1 MSQSNSQQ
9 SNIQQSNIQ
18 QSIESLRNEVA
29 KLSETDVSVQTK
41 LLSLIEDMERQIE
54 SPEPS
59 HAESSQKIPAL
70 IEQFE
75 SDHPKI
81 TNALGDL
88 LTTLSSMGV

>member
-1 MSQSNSQQ
+1 VSK
-9 SNIQQSNIQ
+9 SNIQ

-29 KLSETDVSVQTK
+29 QLSETEVSVQTK
-41 LLSLIEDMERQIE
+41 LLALIESLEKQLE
-54 SPEPS
+54 APQPS

-81 TNALGDL
+81 TRALGEL

>member
-1 MSQSNSQQ
+1 MSKP
-9 SNIQQSNIQ
+9 NIQK
-18 QSIESLRNEVA
+18 SIELLRNEITQ
-29 KLSETDVSVQTK
+29 LSEADVSVQTK
-41 LLSLIEDMERQIE
+41 LLALIEDMERQLE
-54 SPEPS
+54 GSQSTPTE
-59 HAESSQKIPAL
+59 ASQKIPAL

>member
-1 MSQSNSQQ
+1 MSEY
-9 SNIQQSNIQ
+9 NIQ
-18 QSIESLRNEVA
+18 QSIASLRDEVA
-29 KLSETDVSVQTK
+29 KLKESDVSVQTK
-41 LLSLIEDMERQIE
+41 LLALIEEMERQLE
-54 SPEPS
+54 SEPPPEE
-59 HAESSQKIPAL
+59 ASQKISAM